1 MSNRRNFLKNLG
13 LFGAGAGAFTVAP
26 GVATAV
32 TLHSTSNCEADG
44 PICSETL
51 EINCG
56 TKLKP
61 AELPRSEYT
70 FGPIG
75 DQYEEY
81 KRVSMAV
88 GRDGNLWLK
97 AEGGDWKRIVTE

>member
-1 MSNRRNFLKNLG
+1 MSSRRNFLKNLG

-32 TLHSTSNCEADG
+32 TLHSTSNCEVDG
-44 PICSETL
+44 PICGETL
-51 EINCG
+51 QLNNG

-61 AELPRSEYT
+61 QKQTNSEYT
-70 FGPIG
+70 LVAPGA
-75 DQYEEY
+75 QYDEY

-88 GRDGNLWLK
+88 GRDGNLWMK
-97 AEGGDWKRIVTE
+97 TESGNWKRIVTE